1 MFRGLRDF
9 LDHLDQRGLLARVKK
24 EVSPKYE
31 IAAGIRK
38 VSDTN
43 GPALVF
49 ENVAGYPGWRVAA
62 GIFATRRLVAE
73 AFGVPEREV
82 VQRYL
87 EREDQRIP
95 PVVVK
100 DSPAKEIVWR
110 GADVDL
116 YKLPVVRHSER
127 DCGPYI
133 TIGIQVGK
141 HPDTGIRNVSIHRL
155 LLLDRDKLSCW
166 APPDHH
172 LGRMILRAEDFGRGL
187 PVATAIGVDPL
198 TAIASQ
204 SKVPMGVDEFD
215 VAGGLRGAPVE
226 LTPCETIDAEVPA
239 HCEIIIEAVT
249 IPGER
254 CADGPFGEYPGTYS
268 ETKSAPVMRV
278 TAVTMRRDAIYQ
290 AGLTGFPMT
299 ENHTM
304 IEPANAAAAYKEARR
319 LCPEVKA
326 VNITPGGTSR
336 HHCVVSIRKRHEDEG
351 RNVATGLLAANLGIK
366 QVIVVDEDIDVFNP
380 TEVEWA
386 VNTRVQPDRD
396 VIIIPRLMSSTLDP
410 SAPRSRSTAKWGI
423 DATRPMDGGIFYDRV
438 RIPGEDSVDF
448 V

>member
-1 MFRGLRDF
+1 MFQGLRDF
-9 LDHLDQRGLLARVKK
+9 LDHLDRRGLLAHIKK
-24 EVSPKYE
+24 EVNTKYE

-38 VSDTN
+38 ASDTN
-43 GPALVF
+43 GPALLF
-49 ENVAGYPGWRVAA
+49 EKVAGYPGWKVAA

-73 AFGVPEREV
+73 AFELPEREV

-100 DSPAKEIVWR
+100 DSPGKEVVWT
-110 GADVDL
+110 GKDVDL
-116 YKLPVVRHSER
+116 YKLPIVTHSEL

-172 LGRMILRAEDFGRGL
+172 LGRMILQAEDSGKGL
-187 PVATAIGVDPL
+187 PIATAIGVDPL

-215 VAGGLRGAPVE
+215 VAGGFHGAPVE
-226 LTPCETIDAEVPA
+226 LVRCETIDVEVPA

-254 CADGPFGEYPGTYS
+254 CADGPFAEYPGTYS

-278 TAVTMRRDAIYQ
+278 TAITMRRDAIYQ
-290 AGLTGFPMT
+290 TGLTGFPLT

-304 IEPANAAAAYKEARR
+304 IEPANAAAAFKEVRR

-351 RNVATGLLAANLGIK
+351 RNVVTALLAANLGIK
-366 QVIVVDEDIDVFNP
+366 LAIVVDEDIDVFN
-380 TEVEWA
+380 
-386 VNTRVQPDRD
+386 
-396 VIIIPRLMSSTLDP
+396 S
-410 SAPRSRSTAKWGI
+410 
-423 DATRPMDGGIFYDRV
+423 
-438 RIPGEDSVDF
+438 
-448 V
+448 